1 MDAARYRSADHAKAD
16 LIPAI
21 AYIKDANHG
30 ELDCC
35 TKTLPYEMQAIYA
48 AGEKC

>member
-1 MDAARYRSADHAKAD
+1 MDAARYRSADRAKAD

-21 AYIKDANHG
+21 AYIKGANHG
-30 ELDCC
+30 ELGCC
-35 TKTLPYEMQAIYA
+35 TKTLPYEMQGNYA